1 MCKWNDK
8 ILIRII
14 NFDPRV
20 LLKPCFLCA
29 FGCFLLRGVTL
40 FDSPTGYNKQ
50 RLLLPKV
57 DSKRRC
63 VFSPFPASTGIPKSS
78 NN

>member
-40 FDSPTGYNKQ
+40 FDSPTGY
-50 RLLLPKV
+50 
-57 DSKRRC
+57 S
-63 VFSPFPASTGIPKSS
+63 STSVKSIFTVLYAFFWPYHLQIMCKS
-78 NN
+78 LTIVEP